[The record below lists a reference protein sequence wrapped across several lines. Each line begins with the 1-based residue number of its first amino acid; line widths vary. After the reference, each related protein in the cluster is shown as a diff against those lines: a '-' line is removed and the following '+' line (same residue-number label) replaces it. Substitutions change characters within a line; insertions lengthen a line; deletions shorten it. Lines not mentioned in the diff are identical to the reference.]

1 MGGMRP
7 CSHCAGSVQSRNTQ
21 RRSKVP
27 VRAASSTRLL
37 ECEPQCRCKTLRTPK
52 ELDCRFGSLH
62 RRTIHASADVKL
74 ATFVDSTKTTQG
86 AVDAG
91 RISKRRCSHVELCPC
106 ARSHHVAPR
115 PSANQPRVD
124 RNSGLGIYQAVD
136 THGLA
141 RHFENGT
148 MPGGEVN
155 AAVSGYSAHL

>member
-1 MGGMRP
+1 MSGMRP
-7 CSHCAGSVQSRNTQ
+7 RSYCAGSVQSRNTQ

-37 ECEPQCRCKTLRTPK
+37 EREPQCRCKTLRTPK
-52 ELDCRFGSLH
+52 ELDRRFGSLH
-62 RRTIHASADVKL
+62 GGAIHASADVEL
-74 ATFVDSTKTTQG
+74 ATLVDGTESTQG
-86 AVDAG
+86 AVDAV
-91 RISKRRCSHVELCPC
+91 RISKRRGSHVELCPC
-106 ARSHHVAPR
+106 TRSHHVAPR

-136 THGLA
+136 TNGLA